1 MLSRRIIRIVA
12 LVLALIVGTVC
23 ILGYNFVEVKTSG
36 PKRVRWTGRDRIV
49 KVVLSATLTILI
61 ASGVNVDGRKSQD
74 SALSV
79 IRPVINER
87 GWKIPGLAQSR
98 MTGPR
103 KLLSRTYGAASLP
116 LHITTLKPPLELITT
131 IPIYRLKD
139 GQTLI
144 ITERK
149 VAIDAIIKADVNNR
163 DFVYILQCTIILE
176 EPDGRT
182 GYSGMFGVHYYD
194 HDGDGK
200 FESFEE
206 GAPFVTP
213 ELRVPEWVSKSA
225 R

>member
-1 MLSRRIIRIVA
+1 MKAI
-12 LVLALIVGTVC
+12 
-23 ILGYNFVEVKTSG
+23 
-36 PKRVRWTGRDRIV
+36 
-49 KVVLSATLTILI
+49 LSATLMILI
-61 ASGVNVDGRKSQD
+61 VSGLNVHGPKVFAQD
-74 SALSV
+74 SGMSV

-87 GWKIPGLAQSR
+87 GWKIPGLEQSR
-98 MTGPR
+98 VTGPR

-116 LHITTLKPPLELITT
+116 LHITTLKPPRKLITT

-149 VAIDAIIKADVNNR
+149 VMIDVIIKCDVNNR
-163 DFVYILQCTIILE
+163 VFVYILQCTIILE
-176 EPDGRT
+176 EPNGRT

-194 HDGDGK
+194 QDGDGK

-213 ELRVPEWVSKSA
+213 ELRVPEWLSKT
-225 R
+225 